1 MNVILTGMRGTGK
14 SSLGAILAER
24 LGFAFV
30 DTDVAIETL
39 AGVRIADIVARH
51 GWDHFRALERQVVA
65 NIVAADRQVIAS
77 GGGTLIDEENAARL
91 KVQGIVVLLVCAL
104 PILQH
109 RIVGGG
115 NRPSLTGQGS
125 AVAELAEVWQA
136 RQERYASVADLTY
149 DVSMESDDPMQDLQR
164 KAAAIHTLLLQAARF
179 TAAATQAKS
188 PEAIEEHAS

>member
-1 MNVILTGMRGTGK
+1 MNIILTGMRGTGK
-14 SSLGAILAER
+14 SSLGAILADR

-39 AGVRIADIVARH
+39 AGVHIADIVTRH

-65 NIVAADRQVIAS
+65 NIVAADRQVIAA

-91 KVQGIVVLLVCAL
+91 KAQGIVVLLVCVL

-109 RIVGGG
+109 RIAGGG

-125 AVAELAEVWQA
+125 AVTELEEVWQA
-136 RQERYASVADLTY
+136 RRARYTAVADLTY
-149 DVSMESDDPMQDLQR
+149 DVSMESDDPMQDLQC
-164 KAAAIHTLLLQAARF
+164 KAAAIHTLLLQTARF
-179 TAAATQAKS
+179 TAAPTQAQS
-188 PEAIEEHAS
+188 PKAIEEHAW